1 VGEHDANEDERER
14 LRREALTGAVDEK
27 GDPTWFV
34 SPRSQQRR
42 RQEQPASETMS
53 ERERLRHQA
62 ILGAVKG
69 GDVVWSGSPREMFR
83 PQRSRGPTRD
93 DEPNTG
99 SA

>member
-1 VGEHDANEDERER
+1 MGKRDASEKER
-14 LRREALTGAVDEK
+14 LRREALTGAVDDM

-34 SPRSQQRR
+34 SPRSQQCR

-62 ILGAVKG
+62 ILGAVED
-69 GDVVWSGSPREMFR
+69 GDIVWSGSPREMFKH
-83 PQRSRGPTRD
+83 QRSRGPTRE
-93 DEPNTG
+93 DEPNAG